1 LWCSCLTQERSKMG
15 KGLIGWARDAYS
27 VAKSEKKRIGKIKD
41 KAMHKTKPLT
51 YTPVRSKP
59 KGKKKR

>member
-1 LWCSCLTQERSKMG
+1 MG
-15 KGLIGWARDAYS
+15 KGLFGWVDDIKTMT
-27 VAKSEKKRIGKIKD
+27 KSEKKRVGRIKD
-41 KAMHKTKPLT
+41 KALHKTKPLT